1 MLFCCVGLDNKV
13 LLQVDETIDNLKIK
27 ITVVSLISAIMDN
40 FGCTVLQNTP
50 QIVRF
55 IQSILELH
63 ITQNHI
69 PDSLEAITYAKETND
84 SYTVDLVLM
93 LLSTLFGT
101 EKVSCNIYTI
111 HSGLLL

>member
-1 MLFCCVGLDNKV
+1 MHNSQLFYCAVLDNKV

-27 ITVVSLISAIMDN
+27 IAVVSLISAIMDN
-40 FGCTVLQNTP
+40 FGYTVLQNTP
-50 QIVRF
+50 QIVKF
-55 IQSILELH
+55 IQNILELH

-69 PDSLEAITYAKETND
+69 PDSLEAITND

-101 EKVSCNIYTI
+101 EKVSCSICTI
-111 HSGLLL
+111 HSWLLL

>member
-1 MLFCCVGLDNKV
+1 MHNSQLFYCAVLDNKV

-27 ITVVSLISAIMDN
+27 IAVVSLISAIMDN
-40 FGCTVLQNTP
+40 FGYTVLQNTP
-50 QIVRF
+50 QIVKF
-55 IQSILELH
+55 IQNILELH

-69 PDSLEAITYAKETND
+69 PDSLEAIIND

-101 EKVSCNIYTI
+101 EKVSCSINTI
-111 HSGLLL
+111 HSWLLL